1 MIEIKKITST
11 ETYAVRQ
18 PVLRPGKPIE
28 SCRFEGDDL
37 KTTTHF
43 GLFKEQ
49 ILIGVV
55 SVFEVLHKDFKTKKQ
70 FQVRGMAILE
80 NEQHKGYGN
89 LLMTEVEKLAQ
100 ENKIEIIWFNAREKA
115 VMFYQKLGYAILGT
129 LFDIPNVGP
138 HYVMWKQL

>member
-1 MIEIKKITST
+1 MIEIKKITAT

-28 SCRFEGDDL
+28 SCQFEGDDL

-49 ILIGVV
+49 TLIGVV
-55 SVFEVLHKDFKTKKQ
+55 SVFEVTHKDFEAKKQ

-80 NEQHKGYGN
+80 NEQNKGYGN
-89 LLMTEVEKLAQ
+89 LLITEVEKLAHK
-100 ENKIEIIWFNAREKA
+100 NKIEIIWFNAREKA
-115 VMFYQKLGYAILGT
+115 VNFYQKMGYTILGT